1 MTVVLVVADDLSG
14 VLTER
19 NGFVTDSKFNAASG
33 KAAEVLDSQRVAFDY
48 SDAEFVLQE
57 NLLVFDESC
66 FDNRV
71 KLFVVCR
78 DVEVAVGSF

>member
-1 MTVVLVVADDLSG
+1 MTVVLVFADDISG
-14 VLTER
+14 VLTKR

-33 KAAEVLDSQRVAFDY
+33 KVAEVLDSKRVALDH

-57 NLLVFDESC
+57 NLLVFDEAC

-71 KLFVVCR
+71 KLFVVCG
-78 DVEVAVGSF
+78 DVEVAVSSF

>member
-1 MTVVLVVADDLSG
+1 MTVVLVVADDISG
-14 VLTER
+14 VLTKR

-33 KAAEVLDSQRVAFDY
+33 KAAEVPDSKRVAFDY

-66 FDNRV
+66 FYNRV
-71 KLFVVCR
+71 KLFAVCG
-78 DVEVAVGSF
+78 DVEVAVSSF